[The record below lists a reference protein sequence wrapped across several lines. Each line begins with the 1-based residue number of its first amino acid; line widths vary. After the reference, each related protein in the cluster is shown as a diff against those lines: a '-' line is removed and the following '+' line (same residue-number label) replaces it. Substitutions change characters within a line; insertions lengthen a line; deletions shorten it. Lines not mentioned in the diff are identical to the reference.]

1 VPSDLADSVISEQG
15 WACKGCGT
23 VKERAMNP
31 TETEY
36 LLTRAQDE
44 AVAAIQAEH
53 PAAAAAH
60 QRLSLLYSAK
70 AILELGDEE
79 DDRGTG
85 NRPSSVAAARPEHAS
100 RR

>member
-1 VPSDLADSVISEQG
+1 MAE
-15 WACKGCGT
+15 
-23 VKERAMNP
+23 

-44 AVAAIQAEH
+44 AVAAIRAEH

-70 AILELGDEE
+70 AIIELGQEE
-79 DDRGTG
+79 EGDGSEG
-85 NRPSSVAAARPEHAS
+85 GPSPIAAALR
-100 RR
+100 